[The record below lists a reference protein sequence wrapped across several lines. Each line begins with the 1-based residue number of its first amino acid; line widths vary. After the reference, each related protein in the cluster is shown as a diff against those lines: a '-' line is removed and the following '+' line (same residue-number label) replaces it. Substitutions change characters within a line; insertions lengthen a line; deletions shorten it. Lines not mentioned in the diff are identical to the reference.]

1 MIWWIRSD
9 LLRSS
14 FTLGKQLIMP
24 FIFISNPFIY
34 IVVILMSRRM
44 ITEINI
50 KARRSG
56 DLYSANILAQ
66 FSHVL

>member
-1 MIWWIRSD
+1 
-9 LLRSS
+9 
-14 FTLGKQLIMP
+14 MP